1 MAWTERALMAGQG
14 SGRLVDSRLSMS
26 VSAPKPSG
34 YYGLERA
41 DVVAELP
48 APIGR
53 ALDVG
58 CGEGGVGRSLK
69 AAGATWVSG
78 IEIMPA
84 AAEVAFGVLD
94 EVFVGPVDAA
104 LEDGALAGPFDTICC
119 YDVLEHL
126 ADPEPVLRGLRG
138 VAAPGARLHVSIPN
152 ARHFS
157 LILDL
162 VLRGTFGYTEFGHRD
177 ATHLRW
183 YTRRDIVAL
192 VNRCGWDVQWTRAD
206 TFRGRNR
213 YVDRLTLRRAREFLA
228 LQWHVLA
235 HAR

>member
-1 MAWTERALMAGQG
+1 MDA
-14 SGRLVDSRLSMS
+14 S
-26 VSAPKPSG
+26 VSAAKPSG

-48 APIGR
+48 QPIGR

-58 CGEGGVGRSLK
+58 CGEGGVGRSLR

-84 AAEVAFGVLD
+84 AAEAARSVLD
-94 EVFVGPVDAA
+94 EVYAGSVETA
-104 LEDGALAGPFDTICC
+104 LDGERLARPFDTICC

-126 ADPEPVLRGLRG
+126 ADPEPVLRSLRAL
-138 VAAPGARLHVSIPN
+138 AAPGARLHISIPN

-157 LILDL
+157 LLIDL
-162 VLRGTFGYTEFGHRD
+162 LFRGTFGYAEFGHRD

-192 VNRCGWDVQWTRAD
+192 VGRAGWDVQWAVAD

-213 YVDRLTLRRAREFLA
+213 YVDRLTLRRAHEFLA

-235 HAR
+235 RAA

>member
-1 MAWTERALMAGQG
+1 MDA
-14 SGRLVDSRLSMS
+14 S
-26 VSAPKPSG
+26 VSTTKPSG

-48 APIGR
+48 QPIGR

-58 CGEGGVGRSLK
+58 CGEGGVGRSLR

-78 IEIMPA
+78 IEIVPA
-84 AAEVAFGVLD
+84 AAEVARGVLD
-94 EVFVGPVDAA
+94 EVFVGSVEAA

-126 ADPEPVLRGLRG
+126 ADPEPVLRALRS

-157 LILDL
+157 LVLDL
-162 VLRGTFGYTEFGHRD
+162 VFRGTFGYREFGHRD

-192 VNRCGWDVQWTRAD
+192 VDRTGWSVQWAIAD

-213 YVDRLTLRRAREFLA
+213 YVDRLTLRRAREFIA

-235 HAR
+235 HAE

>member
-1 MAWTERALMAGQG
+1 
-14 SGRLVDSRLSMS
+14 MS
-26 VSAPKPSG
+26 VSTPKPSG

-48 APIGR
+48 QPIGR

-58 CGEGGVGRSLK
+58 CGEGGVGRSLR

-78 IEIMPA
+78 IEIVPA
-84 AAEVAFGVLD
+84 AAEVARGVLD
-94 EVFVGPVDAA
+94 EVHVGSVEAV
-104 LEDGALAGPFDTICC
+104 LEAGGLAGPFDTICC

-126 ADPEPVLRGLRG
+126 VDPESVLRALRA
-138 VAAPGARLHVSIPN
+138 VAAPGARLHISIPN

-157 LILDL
+157 LLIDL
-162 VLRGTFGYTEFGHRD
+162 LFRGTFGYTQFGHRD

-192 VNRCGWDVQWTRAD
+192 VGEAGWDVEWAVAD

-235 HAR
+235 RA

>member
-1 MAWTERALMAGQG
+1 
-14 SGRLVDSRLSMS
+14 MS

-48 APIGR
+48 QPIGR

-58 CGEGGVGRSLK
+58 CGEGGVGRSLR

-78 IEIMPA
+78 IEIVPA
-84 AAEVAFGVLD
+84 AAAVARGVLD
-94 EVFVGPVDAA
+94 EVYAGSVEAA
-104 LEDGALAGPFDTICC
+104 LEDGGLSGPFDTICC

-126 ADPEPVLRGLRG
+126 ADPEPVLRSLRA
-138 VAAPGARLHVSIPN
+138 VAAPGARLHVSLPN

-157 LILDL
+157 LLIDL
-162 VLRGTFGYTEFGHRD
+162 LFRGTFGYTEFGHRD
-177 ATHLRW
+177 STHLRW

-192 VNRCGWDVQWTRAD
+192 VGRTGWDVEWAVAD

-235 HAR
+235 TAGDRAAG

>member
-1 MAWTERALMAGQG
+1 MDA
-14 SGRLVDSRLSMS
+14 S
-26 VSAPKPSG
+26 VSTTKPAG

-48 APIGR
+48 QPIGR

-58 CGEGGVGRSLK
+58 CGEGGVGRSLR

-78 IEIMPA
+78 IEIVPA
-84 AAEVAFGVLD
+84 AAEVARGVLD
-94 EVFVGPVDAA
+94 EVFVGSVEAA

-126 ADPEPVLRGLRG
+126 ADPEPVLRALRS

-157 LILDL
+157 LLIDL
-162 VLRGTFGYTEFGHRD
+162 VFRGTFGYTRVRPPRRDPPALVHAAGHRGAGGPDGVERAVGDRRHLPGPQPLRGPAD
-177 ATHLRW
+177 AAAGARVHRAA
-183 YTRRDIVAL
+183 VARPGPRF
-192 VNRCGWDVQWTRAD
+192 VT
-206 TFRGRNR
+206 
-213 YVDRLTLRRAREFLA
+213 
-228 LQWHVLA
+228 
-235 HAR
+235 

>member
-1 MAWTERALMAGQG
+1 MDA
-14 SGRLVDSRLSMS
+14 S
-26 VSAPKPSG
+26 VSTTKPAG

-48 APIGR
+48 QPIGR

-58 CGEGGVGRSLK
+58 CGEGGVGRSLR

-78 IEIMPA
+78 IEIVPA
-84 AAEVAFGVLD
+84 AAEVARGVLD
-94 EVFVGPVDAA
+94 EVFVGSVEAA

-126 ADPEPVLRGLRG
+126 ADPEPVLRALRS

-157 LILDL
+157 LLIDL
-162 VLRGTFGYTEFGHRD
+162 RVPRDLRLQRVR
-177 ATHLRW
+177 AP
-183 YTRRDIVAL
+183 RRDPPAL
-192 VNRCGWDVQWTRAD
+192 VHAARHRGAGGQTAGTCSGRSPTRSGAATATWT
-206 TFRGRNR
+206 G
-213 YVDRLTLRRAREFLA
+213 
-228 LQWHVLA
+228 
-235 HAR
+235 

>member
-1 MAWTERALMAGQG
+1 MDA
-14 SGRLVDSRLSMS
+14 S
-26 VSAPKPSG
+26 VSAAKPSG

-48 APIGR
+48 RPVGR

-58 CGEGGVGRSLK
+58 CGEGGVGRSLR

-78 IEIMPA
+78 IEVVPA
-84 AAEVAFGVLD
+84 AAEAARGVLD
-94 EVFVGPVDAA
+94 EVYAGSVEAA
-104 LEDGALAGPFDTICC
+104 LAEHGVSGPFDTICC

-126 ADPEPVLRGLRG
+126 VDPERVLRSLREL
-138 VAAPGARLHVSIPN
+138 AAPGARLHVSIPN

-157 LILDL
+157 LLVDL
-162 VLRGTFGYTEFGHRD
+162 MLRGTFGYTEFGHRD

-183 YTRRDIVAL
+183 YTRRDVVAL
-192 VNRCGWDVQWTRAD
+192 IGRTGWDVQWAVAD

-213 YVDRLTLRRAREFLA
+213 HVDRLTLRRAREFLA

-235 HAR
+235 HAA

>member
-1 MAWTERALMAGQG
+1 M
-14 SGRLVDSRLSMS
+14 SS
-26 VSAPKPSG
+26 VSAPKPAG

-48 APIGR
+48 RPIGR

-58 CGEGGVGRSLK
+58 CGEGGVGRALR
-69 AAGATWVSG
+69 AAGAESVSG
-78 IEIMPA
+78 IEIEPA
-84 AAEVAFGVLD
+84 AAELARAV
-94 EVFVGPVDAA
+94 VDDVYAGSV
-104 LEDGALAGPFDTICC
+104 EDALASGELSGPFDTICC

-126 ADPEPVLRGLRG
+126 VDPEPVLRALRER
-138 VAAPGARLHVSIPN
+138 AAPGGRLHVSIPN

-157 LILDL
+157 LLWDL
-162 VLRGTFGYTEFGHRD
+162 GVRGTFGYAEFGHRD

-183 YTRRDIVAL
+183 YTRRDVIAL
-192 VNRCGWDVQWTRAD
+192 VGRTGWDVQWALAD

-213 YVDRLTLRRAREFLA
+213 YADRATFGRARELLA

-235 HAR
+235 HAA

>member
-1 MAWTERALMAGQG
+1 MDA
-14 SGRLVDSRLSMS
+14 S
-26 VSAPKPSG
+26 VSAAKPSG

-48 APIGR
+48 RPVGR

-58 CGEGGVGRSLK
+58 CGEGGVGRSLR
-69 AAGATWVSG
+69 AVGATWVSG
-78 IEIMPA
+78 IELVPA
-84 AAEVAFGVLD
+84 AAEAARGVLD
-94 EVFVGPVDAA
+94 EVYAGPVEAA
-104 LEDGALAGPFDTICC
+104 LAEHGVAGPFDTICC

-126 ADPEPVLRGLRG
+126 VDPEPVLRSLREL
-138 VAAPGARLHVSIPN
+138 AAPGARLHVSIPN

-157 LILDL
+157 LIVDL
-162 VLRGTFGYTEFGHRD
+162 VLRGTFGYAESGHRD

-192 VNRCGWDVQWTRAD
+192 VGRTGWDVQWAVAD

-235 HAR
+235 HAA

>member
-1 MAWTERALMAGQG
+1 
-14 SGRLVDSRLSMS
+14 MS
-26 VSAPKPSG
+26 VSTPKPSG

-48 APIGR
+48 QPIGR

-58 CGEGGVGRSLK
+58 CGEGGVGRSLR

-78 IEIMPA
+78 IEIVPA
-84 AAEVAFGVLD
+84 AAEVARGVLD
-94 EVFVGPVDAA
+94 EVHVGSVEAV
-104 LEDGALAGPFDTICC
+104 LEAGGLAGPFDTICC

-126 ADPEPVLRGLRG
+126 VDPEPVLRALRS
-138 VAAPGARLHVSIPN
+138 VAAPGARLHISIPN
-152 ARHFS
+152 GRHFS
-157 LILDL
+157 LLIDL
-162 VLRGTFGYTEFGHRD
+162 LFRGTFGYTQFGHRD

-192 VNRCGWDVQWTRAD
+192 VGETGWDVEWAVAD

-235 HAR
+235 RA

>member
-1 MAWTERALMAGQG
+1 
-14 SGRLVDSRLSMS
+14 MS
-26 VSAPKPSG
+26 VSTPKPSG

-41 DVVAELP
+41 DVVGELP
-48 APIGR
+48 QPIGR

-58 CGEGGVGRSLK
+58 CGEGGVGRSLR

-78 IEIMPA
+78 IEIVPA
-84 AAEVAFGVLD
+84 AAEVARGVLD
-94 EVFVGPVDAA
+94 EVHVGSVEAV
-104 LEDGALAGPFDTICC
+104 LEAGGLAGPFDTICC

-126 ADPEPVLRGLRG
+126 VDPEPVLRALKA
-138 VAAPGARLHVSIPN
+138 VAAPGARLHISIPN

-157 LILDL
+157 LLIDL
-162 VLRGTFGYTEFGHRD
+162 LFRGTFGYTEWGHRD

-192 VNRCGWDVQWTRAD
+192 VGRTGWDLEWAVAD

-235 HAR
+235 RA

>member
-1 MAWTERALMAGQG
+1 
-14 SGRLVDSRLSMS
+14 MS
-26 VSAPKPSG
+26 VSTPKPSG

-48 APIGR
+48 SPIGR

-58 CGEGGVGRSLK
+58 CGEGGVGRSLR

-78 IEIMPA
+78 IEIVPA
-84 AAEVAFGVLD
+84 AAEVARGVLD
-94 EVFVGPVDAA
+94 EVFVGPVEGA
-104 LEDGALAGPFDTICC
+104 LAQGVLAGPFDTICC

-126 ADPEPVLRGLRG
+126 ADPEPVLRGLRSL
-138 VAAPGARLHVSIPN
+138 AAPGTRLHISLPN

-157 LILDL
+157 LLLDL
-162 VLRGTFGYTEFGHRD
+162 VFRGTFGYTEFGHRD

-192 VNRCGWDVQWTRAD
+192 VGSTGWDVQWAVAD

-235 HAR
+235 HAA

>member
-1 MAWTERALMAGQG
+1 
-14 SGRLVDSRLSMS
+14 MS
-26 VSAPKPSG
+26 VSAPKPEG

-41 DVVAELP
+41 NVVAELP
-48 APIGR
+48 KPIGR

-58 CGEGGVGRSLK
+58 CGEGGVGRSLR

-78 IEIMPA
+78 IEIVPE
-84 AAEVAFGVLD
+84 AAEAARASLD
-94 EVFVGPVDAA
+94 EVYAGPVEAA
-104 LEDGALAGPFDTICC
+104 LAEGGVHGPFDTICC

-126 ADPEPVLRGLRG
+126 ADPEPVLRALRS

-157 LILDL
+157 LVWDL
-162 VLRGTFGYTEFGHRD
+162 VVRGTFGYSEFGHRD

-192 VNRCGWDVQWTRAD
+192 VERTGWNVQWAIAD

-213 YVDRLTLRRAREFLA
+213 YVDRLTLRRAREFIA

-235 HAR
+235 HAD

>member
-1 MAWTERALMAGQG
+1 MDA
-14 SGRLVDSRLSMS
+14 S
-26 VSAPKPSG
+26 VSTTKPAG

-48 APIGR
+48 QPIGR

-58 CGEGGVGRSLK
+58 CGEGGVGRSLR

-78 IEIMPA
+78 IEIVPA
-84 AAEVAFGVLD
+84 AAELARGVLD
-94 EVFVGPVDAA
+94 EVFVGSVEAA

-126 ADPEPVLRGLRG
+126 VDPEPVLRALREL
-138 VAAPGARLHVSIPN
+138 AAPGARLHVSIPN

-157 LILDL
+157 LLVDL
-162 VLRGTFGYTEFGHRD
+162 VLRGTFGYAEYGHRD

-192 VNRCGWDVQWTRAD
+192 VGRTGWDVQWAVAD

-235 HAR
+235 HAA